1 MSEGSLFGELDL
13 SMAASDP
20 FAIPDNSYVCFLTD
34 MRVGP
39 TKAGDKVGMT
49 LIYTVDEGAHE
60 GKQISEWKMIPQ
72 PADPKSPSAEEL
84 RSMSFL
90 KQRLLD
96 LGVPSERINEV
107 KPDDLIG
114 SKVIVAVKNKNGYTN
129 VTKLTKVDENFS
141 SDNVTFS

>member
-1 MSEGSLFGELDL
+1 
-13 SMAASDP
+13 
-20 FAIPDNSYVCFLTD
+20 
-34 MRVGP
+34 
-39 TKAGDKVGMT
+39 
-49 LIYTVDEGAHE
+49 
-60 GKQISEWKMIPQ
+60 MIPQ

-129 VTKLTKVDENFS
+129 VVKLTKVDENFS